1 MTSVSHVTVPTSNEI
16 ANRAYSAMHKP
27 PDARVSFERIL
38 GLSDYTM
45 RRVAWFAMTAD
56 EQAACSAYTARRL
69 ELRDVYGDA
78 AATMQAREDCLAW
91 LRRDDTGVKSVE
103 KIAWVKR
110 YYGRD
115 ADTLAD
121 FINDWGYTVDP
132 RLINENKNPVMAFA
146 LFPKQREMVR
156 WFIGCWLDSKPG
168 VVVKSRDVGASWVA
182 MALLSALCIFRNGF
196 AAGVGS
202 AVEIKIDRSG
212 DPDTLFYKIRSFL
225 EHLPA
230 EFNGGFNVDTCSA
243 DKRVSFP
250 LTGSSITGEAGDQ
263 AGRGGRKAIFVVD
276 ESAHF
281 EHPKIIDKNLS
292 ANTKCRIDMSS
303 VNGMA
308 NSFYTRAH
316 NPAIRRF
323 DFTWRDDPRKNYEG
337 STWYATQ
344 AAELDEIVLKQE
356 IDCDFAASL
365 EGVCIPS
372 TWVQA
377 AIDIDKFLGIDMESG
392 AWRAAL
398 DIADRGN
405 DKCALVL
412 TKGRKIKFAAQWS
425 GKASDTGYSV
435 QRAMAICESWGI
447 PAFDYDA
454 DGMGGAAVHS
464 DARLINEAR
473 GAAQQRLGSKPG
485 VTPSEYFA
493 HGTIG
498 THPYRGSEAVI
509 RPEAI
514 VPGTKRKAKD
524 LFTNRKAQTWYEG
537 RLGFFNAWKART
549 GKPYDA
555 SRMICIAGELAN
567 EDGKPSLRDL
577 LVSQLSQATVKE
589 TIQGKIQIEKAPDDV
604 ASPDVADAAL
614 MTTCPRKSN
623 FNNMGALL
631 ATIGGG

>member
-1 MTSVSHVTVPTSNEI
+1 MNADTQITGDII
-16 ANRAYSAMHKP
+16 ADRAYAAMHRAP
-27 PDARVSFERIL
+27 LARVNFERML
-38 GLSDYTM
+38 RTDPTL
-45 RRVAWFAMTAD
+45 RRVSWYAMTDVERA
-56 EQAACSAYTARRL
+56 ECTAYAQRRL
-69 ELRDVYGDA
+69 DLRDVHGDSA
-78 AATMQAREDCLAW
+78 AGMQAREDCLAW
-91 LRRDDTGVKSVE
+91 LRRDEPSATSIE

-115 ADTLAD
+115 ADTMAD
-121 FINDWGYTVDP
+121 FINDWGFTVDP
-132 RLINENKNPVMAFA
+132 RLVGEGRNPILAFS
-146 LFPKQREMVR
+146 LFPKQREMIR
-156 WFIGCWLDSKPG
+156 WMIGCWRDGKPG

-182 MALLSALCIFRNGF
+182 MALLATLCIYRQGF

-225 EHLPA
+225 EHLPI
-230 EFNGGFNVDTCSA
+230 EFNGGFDVDRFSA

-263 AGRGGRKAIFVVD
+263 AGRGGRKAIFIVD
-276 ESAHF
+276 EAAHF

-323 DFTWRDDPRKNYEG
+323 DFTWRDDPRKNYPG
-337 STWYATQ
+337 SKWYEKMQ
-344 AAELDEIVLKQE
+344 AELDEVVLKQE

-365 EGVCIPS
+365 EGVAIPS
-372 TWVQA
+372 QWVQA
-377 AIDIDKFLGIDMESG
+377 AIDLDKFLGIDMESG

-398 DIADRGN
+398 DIADRGE
-405 DKCALVL
+405 DKNALVI
-412 TKGRKIKFAAQWS
+412 TKGRKIKFASQWS
-425 GKASDTGYSV
+425 GKNSDTGYSV
-435 QRAMAICESWGI
+435 QRAMNICEAHGVH
-447 PAFDYDA
+447 AFDYDA

-473 GAAQQRLGSKPG
+473 DIAQGKLKGP
-485 VTPSEYFA
+485 TPAEYFA
-493 HGTIG
+493 MGRITP
-498 THPYRGSEAVI
+498 HPYRGSEAVVN
-509 RPEAI
+509 PEKV
-514 VPGTKRKAKD
+514 VPGTQRKAKD

-537 RLGFFNAWKART
+537 RLAFFNAWKARN

-555 SRMICIAGELAN
+555 SRIVCIDGELAN
-567 EDGKPSLRDL
+567 EPGRGSLRDL

-589 TIQGKIQIEKAPDDV
+589 TIQGKLQIEKAPEG
-604 ASPDVADAAL
+604 ASSPDVADAAL
-614 MTTCPRKSN
+614 MTLCQRRGLMAT
-623 FNNMGALL
+623 GALL
-631 ATIGGG
+631 AAVSGPG

>member
-1 MTSVSHVTVPTSNEI
+1 MNGSVITVSPSIPSSDAI
-16 ANRAYSAMHKP
+16 ADRAYAAMHRKP
-27 PDARVSFERIL
+27 AARIAFETIL
-38 GLSDYTM
+38 AAASTM
-45 RRVAWFAMTAD
+45 RAIHWHSMTPD

-69 ELRDVYGDA
+69 ELREVYGEGA
-78 AATMQAREDCLAW
+78 AQIQAREDCLAW
-91 LRRDDTGVKSVE
+91 LRRDEAGLKAAD

-110 YYGRD
+110 YYARGSH
-115 ADTLAD
+115 TFAD
-121 FINDWGYTVDP
+121 FIHDWGYTNDP
-132 RLINENKNPVMAFA
+132 RLLSEGRNPVVAFS
-146 LFPKQREMVR
+146 LFPKQRDMIAWMIDR
-156 WFIGCWLDSKPG
+156 CWLRNKPG

-182 MALLSALCIFRNGF
+182 MALLATLCIYRQGF

-212 DPDTLFYKIRSFL
+212 DPDTLFYKLRSFL
-225 EHLPA
+225 EYLPA
-230 EFNGGFNVDTCSA
+230 EFNGGFNIDTCSA

-263 AGRGGRKAIFVVD
+263 AGRGGRKAIFIVD

-316 NPAIRRF
+316 NPAIERF
-323 DFTWRDDPRKNYEG
+323 DFTWRDDPRKNFPG
-337 STWYATQ
+337 STWYETQ

-372 TWVQA
+372 QWVQA
-377 AIDIDKFLGIDMESG
+377 AIDIDKFLGLDLEAG

-405 DKCALVL
+405 DKNAMVL

-425 GKASDTGYSV
+425 GKGSDTGYSV
-435 QRAMAICESWGI
+435 QRAMAICESHGI

-473 GAAQQRLGSKPG
+473 GDAQQALKSPKPA
-485 VTPSEYFA
+485 EYFA
-493 HGTIG
+493 AGTIG

-509 RPEAI
+509 RPEVI

-537 RLGFFNAWKART
+537 RLGFFNAWKARN

-555 SRMICIAGELAN
+555 SRIICIAGTSRMRRASRVCVTCSCRN
-567 EDGKPSLRDL
+567 YRRPRLRKRL
-577 LVSQLSQATVKE
+577 PVKYKS
-589 TIQGKIQIEKAPDDV
+589 TKRPTTWRAP
-604 ASPDVADAAL
+604 
-614 MTTCPRKSN
+614 T
-623 FNNMGALL
+623 
-631 ATIGGG
+631 

>member
-1 MTSVSHVTVPTSNEI
+1 
-16 ANRAYSAMHKP
+16 
-27 PDARVSFERIL
+27 
-38 GLSDYTM
+38 M
-45 RRVAWFAMTAD
+45 RRYPAARIMFESLLTLSGPDRAAAWHAATPDDRAVC
-56 EQAACSAYTARRL
+56 QAYAARRL
-69 ELRDVYGDA
+69 ELRDVYGPA
-78 AATMQAREDCLAW
+78 AADMQAREDCLAW
-91 LRRDDTGVKSVE
+91 LRRDQPDAPNATKV
-103 KIAWVKR
+103 AWVKR

-115 ADTLAD
+115 ADTMAD
-121 FINDWGYTVDP
+121 FINDWGYTIDP
-132 RLINENKNPVMAFA
+132 RLLSEGKNPILAFS
-146 LFPKQREMVR
+146 LFPKQREMIR
-156 WFIGCWLDSKPG
+156 WMVGCWQDNKPG

-182 MALLSALCIFRNGF
+182 MALLATLCIFRNGF

-202 AVEIKIDRSG
+202 AVEIKIDRTG
-212 DPDTLFYKIRSFL
+212 DPDTLFYKVRSFL
-225 EHLPA
+225 EHLPP
-230 EFNGGFNVDTCSA
+230 EFNGGFSLDTCSA

-263 AGRGGRKAIFVVD
+263 AGRGGRKAIFIVD
-276 ESAHF
+276 EAAHF

-323 DFTWRDDPRKNYEG
+323 DFTWRDDPRKNQQWYE
-337 STWYATQ
+337 Q
-344 AAELDEIVLKQE
+344 QCAELDEIVIKQE

-377 AIDIDKFLGIDMESG
+377 AIDIDKFLGIDMETGS
-392 AWRAAL
+392 WRAAL

-405 DKCALVL
+405 DKNALVI
-412 TKGRKIKFAAQWS
+412 TKGRKIKFASQWS
-425 GKASDTGYSV
+425 GKGSDTGYSV
-435 QRAMAICESWGI
+435 QRAMSICEAWGMTE
-447 PAFDYDA
+447 FDYDA

-473 GAAQQRLGSKPG
+473 RDAQDKLKNP
-485 VTPSEYFA
+485 TPTEYFT
-493 HGTIG
+493 HGTIV

-509 RPEAI
+509 RPESI

-537 RLGFFNAWKART
+537 RLGFFNAWKARN
-549 GKPYDA
+549 GKPYDEA
-555 SRMICIAGELAN
+555 RMICIAGDLVN
-567 EDGKPSLRDL
+567 EDDKPSLRDL
-577 LVSQLSQATVKE
+577 MISQLSQATVKE

-604 ASPDVADAAL
+604 ASPDIADAAL
-614 MTTCPRKSN
+614 MTICPRKAN
-623 FNNMGALL
+623 LNGLL
-631 ATIGGG
+631 ASVQRARYPRTS

>member
-1 MTSVSHVTVPTSNEI
+1 MTPSVSHVTVSTSVSVPTSNDI
-16 ANRAYSAMHKP
+16 ANRAYEAMRRP
-27 PDARVSFERIL
+27 PAARLAFEQL
-38 GLSDYTM
+38 LATDGTM
-45 RRVAWFAMTAD
+45 RRVAWFAMTSD
-56 EQAACSAYTARRL
+56 EQAACSAYAARRL
-69 ELRDVYGDA
+69 ELRDVYGPGA
-78 AATMQAREDCLAW
+78 AQIQAREDCLAW
-91 LRRDDTGVKSVE
+91 MRRSEPKLKVAD

-110 YYGRD
+110 YYARD
-115 ADTLAD
+115 GDTMAD

-132 RLINENKNPVMAFA
+132 RLINEGRSPLLAFE
-146 LFPKQREMVR
+146 LFPKQREMIR
-156 WFIGCWLDSKPG
+156 WLIGCWTDSKPG

-182 MALLSALCIFRNGF
+182 MALLCTLAIFRNGF

-225 EHLPA
+225 EHLPV
-230 EFNGGFNVDTCSA
+230 EFNGGFNEDKCSA

-263 AGRGGRKAIFVVD
+263 AGRGGRKAIFIVD

-323 DFTWRDDPRKNYEG
+323 DFTWRDDPRKGQAWYE
-337 STWYATQ
+337 Q
-344 AAELDEIVLKQE
+344 QCAELDEIVVKQE

-372 TWVQA
+372 QWVQA
-377 AIDIDKFLGIDMESG
+377 AIDIDKYLGIDCESG
-392 AWRAAL
+392 ALRGAL

-405 DKCALVL
+405 DKNAFVIV
-412 TKGRKIKFAAQWS
+412 KGRKIKFASQWS
-425 GKASDTGYSV
+425 GKGSDTGYSV
-435 QRAMAICESWGI
+435 QRAMAIAEAHGLT
-447 PAFDYDA
+447 AFDYDA

-473 GAAQQRLGSKPG
+473 NEVQATKK
-485 VTPSEYFA
+485 TPAEYFTSGA
-493 HGTIG
+493 IG
-498 THPYRGSEAVI
+498 THPYRGSEAVV
-509 RPEAI
+509 RPESI

-524 LFTNRKAQTWYEG
+524 LFTNRKAQSWYEG
-537 RLGFFNAWKART
+537 RLGFFNAWKARN
-549 GKPYDA
+549 GKPYDLG
-555 SRMICIAGELAN
+555 RVICIAGDLPN

-589 TIQGKIQIEKAPDDV
+589 TIAGKIQIEKAPDDV

-614 MTTCPRKSN
+614 IALAPRKSSMT
-623 FNNMGALL
+623 NMRALL
-631 ATIGGG
+631 TAVSGGR